1 MFKENYNAD
10 KNITVVENLGAESFE
25 RMLKE
30 DGNAVL
36 LDVRTAIENQMA
48 RIPNSLLIDFT
59 NPAFKVEVDK
69 LDKRKNYFVYCRSGN
84 RSYLAGVQ
92 MLQVGFKKVYNLKPG
107 IIGWKG
113 EIEKEISKKN
123 QE

>member
-1 MFKENYNAD
+1 
-10 KNITVVENLGAESFE
+10 
-25 RMLKE
+25 MLKE